1 MVFSLPTTD
10 KHLERKLTYESKPV
24 VEKEAAET
32 LNQTKS
38 VAFTVLYP
46 STTLKYMSAA
56 IIEIKSPLFFLQDSY
71 VFVAI
76 LVFIICSQFCRHYNT
91 FCLWRIFS
99 CYNFMI
105 ETNKQN
111 LCSLRLL
118 PVCCEK
124 SMAGS
129 VGWWWNF
136 NSVAGSESF
145 FGVLATVGNSWPR
158 RHGQARAGFV
168 LTKLNN

>member
-1 MVFSLPTTD
+1 MCANHTPY
-10 KHLERKLTYESKPV
+10 KKLMLKSSKEVYIFMHVYP
-24 VEKEAAET
+24 ET

-105 ETNKQN
+105 EAKP
-111 LCSLRLL
+111 LL
-118 PVCCEK
+118 
-124 SMAGS
+124 S
-129 VGWWWNF
+129 
-136 NSVAGSESF
+136 
-145 FGVLATVGNSWPR
+145 
-158 RHGQARAGFV
+158 
-168 LTKLNN
+168 